1 MKNMNDLDQ
10 IFNECLDAILG
21 GQATVADCMARYPEH
36 AAELEGLLLTSLQIS
51 KAAAIAP
58 PPGAK
63 MRIRYA
69 LGERAA
75 ELSRRRAKPTPF
87 WRSGWANAI
96 ATFVLGLS
104 LAGGGVA
111 YAASGSMPG
120 QALYPLKLD
129 MEQVLVGIT
138 FSTDAK
144 IELYAALNDRRVG
157 EIVYLAGKG
166 DSLAIAEVTGRL
178 ESNFAAAA
186 SLKGISANEFARA
199 FNAPTSDAT
208 KGFGPAMTATTVP
221 AATTPELTT
230 ATVGDGT
237 IPPGPPPDATTT
249 STEPPMFSS
258 ADLTLAEDVS
268 ALDQALRE
276 YQTDQLDALANA
288 PAGASPAVQEALE
301 RAMAAVKNGYDVL
314 LSQDD

>member
-1 MKNMNDLDQ
+1 MNDIDQ
-10 IFNECLDAILG
+10 IFNECLDAILS
-21 GQATVADCMARYPEH
+21 GQKTVADCLDLYPKH

-58 PPGAK
+58 PPGAR

-75 ELSRRRAKPTPF
+75 ELARRGSRPAPF
-87 WRSGWANAI
+87 WRSGWANAV

-111 YAASGSMPG
+111 YAASGSMPDE
-120 QALYPLKLD
+120 ALYPLKLD

-166 DSLAIAEVTGRL
+166 DSLGIAEVTGRL

-186 SLKGISANEFARA
+186 ILKGISANEFATA
-199 FNAPTSDAT
+199 FNAPTSDAA
-208 KGFGPAMTATTVP
+208 KGPDRTITATGTVP
-221 AATTPELTT
+221 PDQTP
-230 ATVGDGT
+230 T
-237 IPPGPPPDATTT
+237 IPTTNQ
-249 STEPPMFSS
+249 PPMFSS
-258 ADLTLAEDVS
+258 ADLVLTENDS

-276 YQTDQLDALANA
+276 YQAGQLDVLSNA

-314 LSQDD
+314 LS

>member
-1 MKNMNDLDQ
+1 MKNSNALDQ
-10 IFNECLDAILG
+10 IFNDCLDAVLS
-21 GQATVADCMARYPEH
+21 GQTTVADCLARYPQH

-51 KAAAIAP
+51 KAAVIAP

-69 LGERAA
+69 IGERAA
-75 ELSRRRAKPTPF
+75 ELSRRHAKPVAF
-87 WRSGWANAI
+87 WRSGWANAV

-104 LAGGGVA
+104 LTGGGVA

-120 QALYPLKLD
+120 EALYPLKLD
-129 MEQVLVGIT
+129 LEQALVSVT

-186 SLKGISANEFARA
+186 DLKGISANEFARA
-199 FNAPTSDAT
+199 FNSPAADAS
-208 KGFGPAMTATTVP
+208 KGFGPVMTITQTAPST
-221 AATTPELTT
+221 TTPESTT
-230 ATVGDGT
+230 ATVGSGAV
-237 IPPGPPPDATTT
+237 PPESPTDLVLVTSGDESSLDA
-249 STEPPMFSS
+249 
-258 ADLTLAEDVS
+258 
-268 ALDQALRE
+268 ALRE
-276 YQTDQLDALANA
+276 YQTSQLDALANA
-288 PAGASPAVQEALE
+288 PAGTSAAVQEALE

-314 LSQDD
+314 LSQDG

>member
-1 MKNMNDLDQ
+1 MNNINDIDQ
-10 IFNECLDAILG
+10 IFNECLDAILS
-21 GQATVADCMARYPEH
+21 GQKTVADCLGLYPQH

-75 ELSRRRAKPTPF
+75 ELARRGSRPAPF
-87 WRSGWANAI
+87 WRSGWANAV

-111 YAASGSMPG
+111 YAASGSMPDE
-120 QALYPLKLD
+120 ALYPLKLD

-186 SLKGISANEFARA
+186 DLKGISANEFATA
-199 FNAPTSDAT
+199 FNAPTSDAA
-208 KGFGPAMTATTVP
+208 KGPDRTITATETV
-221 AATTPELTT
+221 
-230 ATVGDGT
+230 
-237 IPPGPPPDATTT
+237 PPDAQPTVT
-249 STEPPMFSS
+249 SSVPIYSPAVGS
-258 ADLTLAEDVS
+258 AEDLNLIDAGDGS
-268 ALDQALRE
+268 ALDQALRQ
-276 YQTDQLDALANA
+276 YQTDQLDALSNA

-314 LSQDD
+314 LSKDE